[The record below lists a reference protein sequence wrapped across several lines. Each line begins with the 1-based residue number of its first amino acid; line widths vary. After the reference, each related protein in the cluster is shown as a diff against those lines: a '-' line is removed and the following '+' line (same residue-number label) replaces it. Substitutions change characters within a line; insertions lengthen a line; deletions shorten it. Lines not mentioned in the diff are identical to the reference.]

1 MTDRNS
7 TFWQHFG
14 QGEPLDQEHHT
25 DAESVYRA
33 WKEFRKGEVAHKL
46 LLVPSGASQAE
57 TWRIPY
63 LQTIIQRYDRQNGQL
78 CLMFP
83 SSELTVFIRGRGL
96 QPLDELIDSRKV
108 KSIHMFDEA
117 VHQPIGNDV
126 PVVTEIIIE
135 QEREQGE

>member
-1 MTDRNS
+1 MTDRENAI
-7 TFWQHFG
+7 WRHFN
-14 QGEPLDQEHHT
+14 QGGHLNEGHT
-25 DAESVYRA
+25 EDESAYRA
-33 WKEFRKGEVAHKL
+33 WRDIRPGEVAHKL
-46 LLVPSGASQAE
+46 FLVPSRASQAE

-63 LQTIIQRYDRQNGQL
+63 LQTIIQRYDRLNGQL

-96 QPLDELIDSRKV
+96 HQLDELIDSRKV

-126 PVVTEIIIE
+126 PVVTDIVIE
-135 QEREQGE
+135 QTEQQGQ

>member
-7 TFWQHFG
+7 KFWEYFG
-14 QGEPLDQEHHT
+14 EGGHLEQGRKED
-25 DAESVYRA
+25 ESVYRA
-33 WKEFRKGEVAHKL
+33 WREVISAKGSQKL
-46 LLVPSGASQAE
+46 LLVPSEASQAE

-63 LQTIIQRYDRQNGQL
+63 MQTIIQRYDRLNGQL
-78 CLMFP
+78 CLMLP

-108 KSIHMFDEA
+108 KSIHMFDDA

-126 PVVTEIIIE
+126 PVVTDIVIE
-135 QEREQGE
+135 QTGQQSQ